1 MSTET
6 RPAGRDQGLLRRE
19 FEAARGRWRVLGLYE
34 RFEQTI
40 VVLLTAAIA
49 VIVVAALWN
58 LLLEVA
64 ISLILK
70 GQFDVT
76 EHAAFQRVFGMIFTV
91 VIALEFKRSL
101 LVAVER
107 RRSIVQVRT
116 VVLLAMLAI
125 LRKLIIL
132 DLGKTEALTIVG
144 LATVLLALGAVYW
157 AVREQERRF
166 GEG

>member
-1 MSTET
+1 MSEPH
-6 RPAGRDQGLLRRE
+6 RPEEQRRGLLRRE

-34 RFEQTI
+34 RFEEA
-40 VVLLTAAIA
+40 VVVALTAVIA

-58 LLLEVA
+58 LVLEV
-64 ISLILK
+64 IVSLVWK
-70 GQFDVT
+70 GQLDVT

-101 LVAVER
+101 LVTVER
-107 RRSIVQVRT
+107 RRGLVHVR
-116 VVLLAMLAI
+116 VMVLLALLAI

-132 DLGKTEALTIVG
+132 DLGETEAAKILG
-144 LATVLLALGAVYW
+144 LAAVLLALGAVYW
-157 AVREQERRF
+157 AVREQDRRL

>member
-6 RPAGRDQGLLRRE
+6 RPAGRDPGLLRRE
-19 FEAARGRWRVLGLYE
+19 FEAARGRWRMLGLYE
-34 RFEQTI
+34 RFEQTV

>member
-1 MSTET
+1 MSAHPQTGE
-6 RPAGRDQGLLRRE
+6 RRRGLLRRE
-19 FEAARGRWRVLGLYE
+19 FEAARGHWRVLGLYE
-34 RFEQTI
+34 RFEQAM
-40 VVLLTAAIA
+40 VVALTVLIA
-49 VIVVAALWN
+49 VIALAALWS
-58 LLLEVA
+58 LILEVMA
-64 ISLILK
+64 SLILK

-107 RRSIVQVRT
+107 RHSIVQVR
-116 VVLLAMLAI
+116 VILLLALLAV

-132 DLGKTEALTIVG
+132 DLGETEALKVVG
-144 LATVLLALGAVYW
+144 LAAVLLALGAVYW
-157 AVREQERRF
+157 AVREQDRRL

>member
-1 MSTET
+1 MSTEN
-6 RPAGRDQGLLRRE
+6 RPAARDQGLLRRE

-70 GQFDVT
+70 GQLDVT

-157 AVREQERRF
+157 AVREQDRRL

>member
-6 RPAGRDQGLLRRE
+6 RPAARDPGPFRRE

-64 ISLILK
+64 ISLVLK
-70 GQFDVT
+70 CQFDVT
-76 EHAAFQRVFGMIFTV
+76 EHAAFQRVFGTIF
-91 VIALEFKRSL
+91 
-101 LVAVER
+101 
-107 RRSIVQVRT
+107 T

-157 AVREQERRF
+157 AVREQDRRF

>member
-1 MSTET
+1 MKEGV
-6 RPAGRDQGLLRRE
+6 REAERQRGLLRRE

-34 RFEQTI
+34 RFEQSI
-40 VVLLTAAIA
+40 VLALTGVIA
-49 VIVVAALWN
+49 VITVAALW
-58 LLLEVA
+58 
-64 ISLILK
+64 SLILEVLASLVLK
-70 GQFDVT
+70 RQFDVT

-107 RRSIVQVRT
+107 RQSIVQVR
-116 VVLLAMLAI
+116 VILLLALLAV

-132 DLGKTEALTIVG
+132 DLEETEAAKIVG
-144 LATVLLALGAVYW
+144 LAAVLLALGAVYW
-157 AVREQERRF
+157 AVREQDRRF

>member
-1 MSTET
+1 
-6 RPAGRDQGLLRRE
+6 LLRRE
-19 FEAARGRWRVLGLYE
+19 FEAARGHWRVLGLYE

-40 VVLLTAAIA
+40 VVFLTVVIA

-58 LLLEVA
+58 LILEVA
-64 ISLILK
+64 ISLVFK
-70 GQFDVT
+70 GQLDVT

-101 LVAVER
+101 LIAVER
-107 RRSIVQVRT
+107 RHSIVQART

-157 AVREQERRF
+157 AVREQDRRL

>member
-1 MSTET
+1 MSTDS
-6 RPAGRDQGLLRRE
+6 RPRPRDPGLLRRE
-19 FEAARGRWRVLGLYE
+19 FEAARGHWRVLGLYE

-40 VVLLTAAIA
+40 VVFLTVVIA

-58 LLLEVA
+58 LILEVA
-64 ISLILK
+64 ISLVFK
-70 GQFDVT
+70 GQLDVT

-101 LVAVER
+101 LIAVER
-107 RRSIVQVRT
+107 RHSIVQART

-132 DLGKTEALTIVG
+132 DLGETEALKIIG
-144 LATVLLALGAVYW
+144 LAAVLLALGAVYW
-157 AVREQERRF
+157 AVREQDRRF

>member
-1 MSTET
+1 MSTDS
-6 RPAGRDQGLLRRE
+6 RPRPRGPGLLRRE
-19 FEAARGRWRVLGLYE
+19 FEAARGHWRVLGLYE

-40 VVLLTAAIA
+40 VVFLTVVIA

-58 LLLEVA
+58 LILEVA
-64 ISLILK
+64 ISLVFK
-70 GQFDVT
+70 GQLDVT

-101 LVAVER
+101 LIAVER
-107 RRSIVQVRT
+107 RHSIVQART

-132 DLGKTEALTIVG
+132 DLGETEALKIVG
-144 LATVLLALGAVYW
+144 LAAVLLALGAVYW
-157 AVREQERRF
+157 AVREQDRRF

>member
-1 MSTET
+1 
-6 RPAGRDQGLLRRE
+6 
-19 FEAARGRWRVLGLYE
+19 VLGFYE

-64 ISLILK
+64 FSLILK

-132 DLGKTEALTIVG
+132 DLGKTEVLTIVG

-157 AVREQERRF
+157 AVREQDRRL

>member
-6 RPAGRDQGLLRRE
+6 RPAARDQGLLRRE

-70 GQFDVT
+70 GQLDVT

-101 LVAVER
+101 LIAVER

-144 LATVLLALGAVYW
+144 LAAVLLALGAVYW
-157 AVREQERRF
+157 AVREQDRRL

>member
-6 RPAGRDQGLLRRE
+6 RPAGRDPGLLRRE

-157 AVREQERRF
+157 AVHEQERRF

>member
-1 MSTET
+1 MSTEN
-6 RPAGRDQGLLRRE
+6 RPAARHQGLLRRE

-34 RFEQTI
+34 RFEQAI

-64 ISLILK
+64 ISLVLK

-107 RRSIVQVRT
+107 RQSIVQVRT

-144 LATVLLALGAVYW
+144 LATVLLALGGVYW
-157 AVREQERRF
+157 AVREQDRRL
-166 GEG
+166 GKG

>member
-6 RPAGRDQGLLRRE
+6 RPAGRDPGLLRRE
-19 FEAARGRWRVLGLYE
+19 FEAARGRWRVLGFYE

-157 AVREQERRF
+157 AVREQDRRL